1 MTEGVCQRIPG
12 LIFDAGEGIVWKAT
26 GYGQDFSGPL
36 RIHKLFRFEELGT
49 LNSIIWECF

>member
-1 MTEGVCQRIPG
+1 MVEGVCQRIPG

-36 RIHKLFRFEELGT
+36 RIHKLFRFEELVH
-49 LNSIIWECF
+49 